1 MAHTA
6 YIALGSNLN
15 DPAQQLRNALETLN
29 AAAHCRLV
37 AVSAF
42 YQSSPLGPQD
52 QPDFVNAVARVET
65 TLTPFQL
72 LDLLQEIEQKQGRV
86 RLRRWGERTLDLDLL
101 LFDNLMIYSQRLTVP
116 HYAMTER
123 QFVIQPLWE
132 IAPHLRLPN
141 GQRLADIQRKLG
153 EDPSLRQLA
162 RSE

>member
-29 AAAHCRLV
+29 ATAHCRLV
-37 AVSAF
+37 AVSSF
-42 YQSSPLGPQD
+42 YQSLPLGPQD
-52 QPDFVNAVARVET
+52 QPDFVNAVACVET

-72 LDLLQEIEQKQGRV
+72 LDVLQQIEQKQGRV

-123 QFVIQPLWE
+123 HFVIQPLWE

-141 GQRLADIQRKLG
+141 GQPLADIHRKLG
-153 EDPSLRQLA
+153 EDPTLRPLPTL
-162 RSE
+162 E

>member
-29 AAAHCRLV
+29 ATVHCRLV

-52 QPDFVNAVARVET
+52 QPDFVNAVACVET

-141 GQRLADIQRKLG
+141 GQRLADIQHKLD